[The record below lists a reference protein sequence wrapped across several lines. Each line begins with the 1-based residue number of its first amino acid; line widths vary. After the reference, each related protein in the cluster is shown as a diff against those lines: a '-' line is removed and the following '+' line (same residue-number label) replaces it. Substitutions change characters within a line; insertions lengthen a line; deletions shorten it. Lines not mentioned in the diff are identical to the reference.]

1 MYGQTAT
8 TLYKLDPTTDQI
20 TVVHD
25 FEGCDGDV
33 IDIALDKDSNMYG
46 TTFGAV
52 YKIDRTTAVCT
63 ELPMSSGSYPNSLS
77 FVPAGTVD
85 PNEEALVGYD
95 MNNNYIRI
103 DTTTGVI
110 TPIGPLVGNY
120 ASSGDIVSVIGG
132 GTYLT
137 VTGES
142 PTGPCADCIVKV
154 DPTTGAV
161 LSNIGHLGHGAVF
174 GLAFWGGSCYGFD
187 AEGEVFRIDLTNATT
202 TLHFHRRRTSFGTA
216 PRPPPR
222 RR

>member
-1 MYGQTAT
+1 MRRAAT
-8 TLYKLDPTTDQI
+8 
-20 TVVHD
+20 
-25 FEGCDGDV
+25 
-33 IDIALDKDSNMYG
+33 
-46 TTFGAV
+46 
-52 YKIDRTTAVCT
+52 
-63 ELPMSSGSYPNSLS
+63 SSP
-77 FVPAGTVD
+77 
-85 PNEEALVGYD
+85 
-95 MNNNYIRI
+95 
-103 DTTTGVI
+103 
-110 TPIGPLVGNY
+110 
-120 ASSGDIVSVIGG
+120 VIGG

-187 AEGEVFRIDLTNATT
+187 AEGEVFRIYLTNATT
-202 TLHFHRRRTSFGTA
+202 TLHSHRRRTSFGTA